1 MRRGSA
7 SAREMR
13 ANSRSVRGGMREE
26 GIVGRYRPSE
36 RDFQQASSTYRD
48 ETAKMPLLVY
58 FSERGDRIANAGR
71 SGSGSVASDRYGA
84 GGRPPSFIVAV
95 IVASQTDGTAG

>member
-13 ANSRSVRGGMREE
+13 ANSRSVRGGMREG

-36 RDFQQASSTYRD
+36 RDFQQASCTYRD

-71 SGSGSVASDRYGA
+71 SGSGLGRSLIPGVGSSSPLTSLPGA
-84 GGRPPSFIVAV
+84 GYSPR
-95 IVASQTDGTAG
+95 